1 MSRQYSLITKTN
13 GEDYQMIHYIKGTL
27 AMKLDTGIVVET
39 GGIGYDISVPGN
51 SSLYLR
57 SEGDEVICY
66 TAMIVREDDVS
77 LYGFA
82 DRESLELFRILI
94 TVSGV
99 GAKAAMAVL
108 SALTSSQLRQAIAFE
123 DDKAIATAN
132 GVGKKTAQRIVL
144 ELKDKV
150 SADDVSVPEQQAVSA
165 ASDDV
170 RSEAANGL
178 VALGYSRAEAVNA
191 LAGTEAATV
200 EEYIKKALKNLF

>member
-1 MSRQYSLITKTN
+1 
-13 GEDYQMIHYIKGTL
+13 MIHYIKGTL
-27 AMKLDTGIVVET
+27 AIKLDTGIVVEA

-82 DRESLELFRILI
+82 DRESLELFRLLI

-132 GVGKKTAQRIVL
+132 GVGKKQPRELCLNSKTRFRQTTFQFLSSRQFQRH
-144 ELKDKV
+144 
-150 SADDVSVPEQQAVSA
+150 QMMQ
-165 ASDDV
+165 
-170 RSEAANGL
+170 EAKL
-178 VALGYSRAEAVNA
+178 
-191 LAGTEAATV
+191 
-200 EEYIKKALKNLF
+200 

>member
-1 MSRQYSLITKTN
+1 
-13 GEDYQMIHYIKGTL
+13 MIHYIKGTL

-51 SSLYLR
+51 SPLYLR
-57 SEGDEVICY
+57 SEGDEIICY
-66 TAMIVREDDVS
+66 TAMIVREDDIS

-82 DRESLELFRILI
+82 DRESLELFRLLI

-99 GAKAAMAVL
+99 GAKAAMSVL
-108 SALTSSQLRQAIAFE
+108 SALTSSQLRQAIALE

-144 ELKDKV
+144 ELKDRV
-150 SADDVSVPEQQAVSA
+150 SADNISYAEQQAVSP
-165 ASDDV
+165 ASDDA
-170 RSEAANGL
+170 RSEAIKGL
-178 VALGYSRAEAVNA
+178 VSLGYSRAEAVSA
-191 LAGTEAATV
+191 LAGAEAATV

>member
-1 MSRQYSLITKTN
+1 
-13 GEDYQMIHYIKGTL
+13 MIHYIKGTL
-27 AMKLDTGIVVET
+27 AIKLDTGIVVEA

-82 DRESLELFRILI
+82 DRESLELFRLLI

-150 SADDVSVPEQQAVSA
+150 SADSTPVSEQQTVSAVS
-165 ASDDV
+165 DDA
-170 RSEAANGL
+170 RTEAVNGL
-178 VALGYSRAEAVNA
+178 IALGYSRAEAVNA
-191 LAGTEAATV
+191 LAGTEAATA

>member
-1 MSRQYSLITKTN
+1 
-13 GEDYQMIHYIKGTL
+13 MIHYIKGTL
-27 AMKLDTGIVVET
+27 AMKLDTGIVIET
-39 GGIGYDISVPGN
+39 GGIGYEISVPGN
-51 SSLYLR
+51 SALYLR
-57 SEGDEVICY
+57 TEGEEIICH
-66 TAMIVREDDVS
+66 TAMIVREDDIS

-82 DRESLELFRILI
+82 DRESLELFRLLI

-108 SALTSSQLRQAIAFE
+108 SALTAAQLRQAIAFE

-144 ELKDKV
+144 ELRDKV
-150 SADDVSVPEQQAVSA
+150 SAEDSKAGQPQAA
-165 ASDDV
+165 LTDSDGA
-170 RSEAANGL
+170 RTEAISGL

-191 LAGTEAATV
+191 LAGIEAATA